1 MPHLRALK
9 TAPQA
14 FGLVEPKIRRYDD
27 DARKHYQLIG
37 LTL

>member
-14 FGLVEPKIRRYDD
+14 FGVAKTKNTAYHQVSRE
-27 DARKHYQLIG
+27 
-37 LTL
+37 TSST

>member
-14 FGLVEPKIRRYDD
+14 FGLVEPKILGYDD
-27 DARKHYQLIG
+27 NARTTSSTNWN
-37 LTL
+37 TL

>member
-14 FGLVEPKIRRYDD
+14 SGLVKPKKPEY
-27 DARKHYQLIG
+27 HYVSRETHQLN
-37 LTL
+37 LENL